1 MFPTEKELI
10 TFIKK
15 KGLVNFS
22 MIAKHFKIQNTTVS
36 DLVASLEQKKVLS
49 IKKKKNKKPLHSLL
63 QE

>member
-10 TFIKK
+10 TFVKK

-36 DLVASLEQKKVLS
+36 DLISSLEQKKVLRI
-49 IKKKKNKKPLHSLL
+49 IKLGGSKLVLL
-63 QE
+63 K

>member
-10 TFIKK
+10 SFVKK

-36 DLVASLEQKKVLS
+36 DLVVSLEKKKVLR
-49 IKKKKNKKPLHSLL
+49 IKKLGGSKLVLL
-63 QE
+63 K

>member
-49 IKKKKNKKPLHSLL
+49 IKKLGGSKLVLL
-63 QE
+63 K

>member
-10 TFIKK
+10 SFIKK

-36 DLVASLEQKKVLS
+36 DLIASLETKKVLRV
-49 IKKKKNKKPLHSLL
+49 KKLGGSKLVLL
-63 QE
+63 K

>member
-10 TFIKK
+10 TFVKK

-36 DLVASLEQKKVLS
+36 DLIASLENRKVLS
-49 IKKKKNKKPLHSLL
+49 VKKLGGSKLVLL
-63 QE
+63 K